1 MGGYTPRA
9 LGNIVRPRRLSSAS
23 GRPLNF
29 TVRRHGD
36 ITMRNYC
43 TLLALTLV
51 LLSGCAAVS
60 PRSSPRTCFHDDEA
74 FEIDV
79 GFCQAVRSGKTLYI
93 SGNAAKG
100 EMASAILKVYT
111 DLQKTLEANGLS
123 FANVVKENVY
133 STDLGAFIQN
143 KAVRKR
149 FYANTTLP
157 AATWVQVQRL
167 YTPAIVLEVEL
178 VADYPK

>member
-1 MGGYTPRA
+1 M
-9 LGNIVRPRRLSSAS
+9 RPRRLSDVVV
-23 GRPLNF
+23 RPLNF

-74 FEIDV
+74 FETDV

-178 VADYPK
+178 VAEYPK